1 MELWFETGD
10 GRARNGGT
18 GEVLQLDELSRS
30 GRNYLLFSEEFSG
43 C

>member
-1 MELWFETGD
+1 MELGFEMGD
-10 GRARNGGT
+10 GHARNGGT